1 MKVLFLIVDR
11 DGTSSRCR
19 VLQFLPLLDK
29 EGIQYRVE
37 EIPDTKREKRS
48 LLDLAR
54 EYEVTFLQ
62 KRLFGRSNLDLL
74 RRRARRLVFDFDNA
88 VMYRDFPKE
97 PYSSNRMRRFS
108 RTIRTADL
116 VIAGND
122 YLLEEAQK
130 YTTRVI
136 AIPTVLDQERYL
148 PKVHGPKNIFTLG
161 WIGSENTLFYLK
173 KLKSVLQI
181 LSARFKNLEV
191 KIVSD
196 LFLDF
201 SDVRLIKKT
210 RQYDEEIEDLH
221 SFDIGLMPL
230 DDDLWSRG
238 NCGFN
243 VLQSMVVGLP
253 VVCSPIGVNR
263 KIVQHGKNG
272 FWAFDEEAWVIHI
285 SGLIEN
291 SNLRIQMGEE
301 ARKTVL
307 DGYSLQRHGG
317 EWVDALKNLGEGV

>member
-11 DGTSSRCR
+11 DGQSSRYR
-19 VLQFLPLLDK
+19 VLQFLPLLD
-29 EGIQYRVE
+29 EAGIEYRVE
-37 EIPDTKREKRS
+37 DIPDRKREMRS

-74 RRRARRLVFDFDNA
+74 RRRARRLVFDFDDV

-97 PYSSNRMRRFS
+97 PYSSNRMKRFS
-108 RTIRTADL
+108 RTLQTADL

-130 YTTRVI
+130 HTAKVI
-136 AIPTVLDQERYL
+136 TIPTVLDQERYL
-148 PKVHGPKNIFTLG
+148 PKVHGSKSTFTLG
-161 WIGSENTLFYLK
+161 WIGRENVLVYLK
-173 KLKSVLQI
+173 RLRSVFQI
-181 LSARFKNLEV
+181 LSARFKDLEL

-196 LFLDF
+196 GFLDF
-201 SDVRLIKKT
+201 SGVRMIKKT
-210 RQYDEEIEDLH
+210 RQHDEEIEDLH

-230 DDDLWSRG
+230 GDDLWSRG
-238 NCGFN
+238 NCGFDL
-243 VLQSMVVGLP
+243 LQSMAVGLP

-272 FWAFDEEAWVIHI
+272 FWASDEEAWVIHI
-285 SGLIEN
+285 SGLIKN
-291 SNLRIQMGEE
+291 SNFRIQMGKE

-307 DGYSLQRHGG
+307 EGYSLKKHGG
-317 EWVDALKNLGEGV
+317 EWVDALKNLGEGL